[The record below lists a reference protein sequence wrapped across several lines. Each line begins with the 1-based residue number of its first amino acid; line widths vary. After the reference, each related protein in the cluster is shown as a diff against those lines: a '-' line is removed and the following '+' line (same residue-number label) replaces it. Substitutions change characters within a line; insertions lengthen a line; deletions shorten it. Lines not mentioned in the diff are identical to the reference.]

1 MASFLNSL
9 GAFGAGAAPGIADFA
24 QQMNN
29 NALGDALASL
39 YGGGQAAPQ
48 QSAGPMGSISTL
60 LQGLG
65 GGMNAPSPQLPAMQQ
80 TSIPQGP
87 RAPMPANAPLTANV
101 GGGTPAQQ
109 QAQAQQPAPA
119 MPQQQPQTPPPPPP
133 PPQAPRPQP
142 QQQQAPQSSG
152 PLDIPTLVKSLTAH
166 GITGHKLVDALHTAV
181 PLLNAQGLQ
190 QYRDLG
196 LQLRAQ
202 EQANRQAE
210 RQFQDNPDAPG
221 SRASARVNN
230 QQIARQRL
238 QQRADQFKARQDAA
252 LEKLKNAK
260 TDKEAKIAKDD
271 LDRIAVDLRTQL
283 QAELNIINSP
293 GTSPADQKAAAE
305 EVARIRQ
312 QLDDATSE
320 AIKARR
326 SGGASG
332 DQVGGIPGAEK
343 SAPAAGAPVYKYRP
357 DGVRM
362 KYKGSGDQSD
372 PANWEEARG

>member
-29 NALGDALASL
+29 NALGDALASI

-101 GGGTPAQQ
+101 GGGSPAQQ
-109 QAQAQQPAPA
+109 QAQAQAPQPAPA
-119 MPQQQPQTPPPPPP
+119 MPQQQPQTPPP

-142 QQQQAPQSSG
+142 QQQQAPQSTG

-221 SRASARVNN
+221 SRANARVNN
-230 QQIARQRL
+230 QQIARDRL
-238 QQRADQFKARQDAA
+238 HQRADQFKARQDAA
-252 LEKLKNAK
+252 LDKLRNAK

-271 LDRIAVDLRTQL
+271 LERIAVDLRAQL
-283 QAELNIINSP
+283 QSELNILNSP
-293 GTSPADQKAAAE
+293 GTSPADQKAASE

-312 QLDDATSE
+312 QLDDAISE

-343 SAPAAGAPVYKYRP
+343 SAPPDVAYGP
-357 DGVRM
+357 DGKKV
-362 KYKGSGDQSD
+362 KYKGTGDRSD
-372 PANWEEARG
+372 PANWAPDNGG